1 MSKEADKKTRW
12 REVKKSKSKPIKKTP
27 IDSRK
32 SFRQILD
39 EILAF
44 RRLKAFITDIFMI
57 YTPILYITTYVILGS
72 AQDFKENQIAIFL
85 CLVVYAGI
93 YALFIAFSG
102 QTPGLKYTQIKL
114 TRTNGDKVGFFRA
127 FVWVFIWAISVA
139 LLIGIISPFFLKSR
153 KFLWDVCADTIIID
167 QTKL

>member
-1 MSKEADKKTRW
+1 MPKQTDKKTRW
-12 REVKKSKSKPIKKTP
+12 REVKKSKSKPIKKSI

-39 EILAF
+39 ETLAF
-44 RRLKAFITDIFMI
+44 RRLKAFITDMFMI

-72 AQDFKENQIAIFL
+72 AQDFKEDQIAIFL

-93 YALFIAFSG
+93 YALFIAISG
-102 QTPGLKYTQIKL
+102 QTPGLKYAQIKL

-127 FVWVFIWAISVA
+127 FVRVFIWAIGVA